1 MIMRSAP
8 LDSRGRTAFSLI
20 EIIIVVG
27 LLSLITLGLF
37 AMFTQTQRVFRAGLT
52 QVDVLE
58 GGRGVTEMLGRE
70 LQQIQPCHLYSAYNF
85 YVATNTADPLVQ
97 KLPGA
102 GPRLNIMEDLY
113 FLTRRNQEWIGIGY
127 RVSNP
132 TDGLGSL
139 YRYEYTTNA
148 TRHPGGLFNLFYNA
162 ALEEGSRVLDGVVH
176 FVARTYDTR
185 GLMITNSIYFTQGNV
200 FVQTN
205 AALGEMDQQ
214 YFWSN
219 AVPAYVEFEI
229 GIIEDRTRRRAESIP
244 ETPPLPRRNFLAEQA
259 GKVHMFRLRVPVRNV
274 DAAAYQ

>member
-1 MIMRSAP
+1 MIRRRCRSA
-8 LDSRGRTAFSLI
+8 AFSLI

-58 GGRGVTEMLGRE
+58 GGRVNSEMLGRE
-70 LQQIQPCHLYSAYNF
+70 LQEISPSYVSSVRNF
-85 YVATNTADPLVQ
+85 HVVTNSFNPLEQ

-102 GPRLNIMEDLY
+102 GLRRNVIEDLY

-132 TDGLGSL
+132 TDGFGSL
-139 YRYEYTTNA
+139 YRYEYNA
-148 TRHPGGLFNLFYNA
+148 TAMAGPAALFNRFYNA
-162 ALEEGSRVLDGVVH
+162 PLEEGSRVLDGVVH
-176 FVARTYDTR
+176 FIARTYSP
-185 GLMITNSIYFTQGNV
+185 GGKMITNSAFFSQGNV
-200 FVQTN
+200 FVSTN
-205 AALGEMDQQ
+205 AFLGELDQQ

-219 AVPAYVEFEI
+219 AVPAFVEFEI

-244 ETPPLPRRNFLAEQA
+244 DTPSPLPRRNFLAEQA
-259 GKVHMFRLRVPVRNV
+259 GKVHVFRLRVPIRNV
-274 DAAAYQ
+274 DAGAYK